1 MRIAGAESAGVY
13 ETLKQRS
20 RALRKAHLAKE
31 LTEANATST
40 KRDAPMAALGVV
52 FMLMLITPAL
62 LSILLSGL

>member
-1 MRIAGAESAGVY
+1 MAM
-13 ETLKQRS
+13 T
-20 RALRKAHLAKE
+20 LAKE